1 SKLKDDG
8 MQDFKD
14 CVGSLDRI
22 IGYSHF
28 VTSFPASFA
37 MFMPYL
43 TSDHCPTILTILDVI
58 IRKPKAFRFMNFL
71 ADKIEFLGVVRDNRE
86 TEVKGFEMY
95 KLAMKLKGMK
105 KHMRNLNRKN
115 GTNDHVYAVEDAS
128 SLFLRKLDVEQAIE
142 LIKPVTNEEI
152 KSVNGKDTC
161 SAVKEFFISGK
172 LFGELVDY
180 NQSAFIPS
188 RQISENILSAL
199 EFMKG
204 KLKITSQCFADDMLM
219 LCHGDMVLLS
229 ILKRG
234 LDEFSLA
241 FGLYPRITKSEAF
254 FCGHTPEVKAKTMFA
269 MPFSEVY
276 WRSLFILPKLV
287 CDTIDKLVKKFL
299 WTKGDN
305 AIGMVSVGWKEV
317 CKTKSQEGLGL
328 RPLHDWNEAL
338 MAKHL
343 WNIACD
349 KN

>member
-1 SKLKDDG
+1 
-8 MQDFKD
+8 
-14 CVGSLDRI
+14 
-22 IGYSHF
+22 
-28 VTSFPASFA
+28 
-37 MFMPYL
+37 
-43 TSDHCPTILTILDVI
+43 
-58 IRKPKAFRFMNFL
+58 
-71 ADKIEFLGVVRDNRE
+71 
-86 TEVKGFEMY
+86 
-95 KLAMKLKGMK
+95 
-105 KHMRNLNRKN
+105 
-115 GTNDHVYAVEDAS
+115 
-128 SLFLRKLDVEQAIE
+128 
-142 LIKPVTNEEI
+142 
-152 KSVNGKDTC
+152 DTC
-161 SAVKEFFISGK
+161 SAVKEFFTSEKLLGEFNTTIISLVPK
-172 LFGELVDY
+172 TKSPARVTDYRPISYCNVVYKEISKVITNRIKTILGELVDY

-241 FGLYPRITKSEAF
+241 FGLYPSMTKSEAF

-269 MPFSEVY
+269 MPFSE
-276 WRSLFILPKLV
+276 V

-328 RPLHDWNEAL
+328 RPLHDW
-338 MAKHL
+338 K
-343 WNIACD
+343 
-349 KN
+349 